1 MNLTWKWAYNICRPN
16 EQRSF
21 NYVPDCHTWKCSLSI
36 ILNILVSIGQLKRT
50 VRDPGTTAK
59 LSVWLFFGFTQ
70 YTGYQQQQQPQSQ
83 KLTKIASEILCV
95 RDRGRL
101 QRIASQWEWNLALL
115 LSDEMASTCWCFIWD
130 TVGQPT
136 STHHNGFG
144 LCVCFFSSHHFY
156 SFCIWCVRVRW
167 YCAVCCCMGEET
179 VANVGCHRRQL
190 TLSLSTRSESTCE

>member
-1 MNLTWKWAYNICRPN
+1 MNLTWKWAYNIRRPN
-16 EQRSF
+16 GPRSF
-21 NYVPDCHTWKCSLSI
+21 NYVPGCHTWKCLLSI

-50 VRDPGTTAK
+50 VRDPGATAK

-70 YTGYQQQQQPQSQ
+70 YTGYQQQQQPQPQ

-115 LSDEMASTCWCFIWD
+115 LSDEMASTIGGAPCWCFIWD

-144 LCVCFFSSHHFY
+144 LCVCFFFFFSSFLFVLY
-156 SFCIWCVRVRW
+156 LV
-167 YCAVCCCMGEET
+167 CASPLVLRCLLLHG
-179 VANVGCHRRQL
+179 
-190 TLSLSTRSESTCE
+190 